1 MKKSY
6 HSTRL
11 PEQTPTIA
19 VVRSLRVNGRAVLF
33 SAFMEVP
40 LLFLFYRLGYSF
52 AQRRLGR
59 RPDGGLSDMPAG
71 HGPLSHSLE
80 SRFCSK

>member
-19 VVRSLRVNGRAVLF
+19 VVRSLRVNGRAVPI
-33 SAFMEVP
+33 SAFMIVP
-40 LLFLFYRLGYSF
+40 VLLLFYRLGYSF
-52 AQRRLGR
+52 AQRQIRGR
-59 RPDGGLSDMPAG
+59 PACGLSAMPAR
-71 HGPLSHSLE
+71 HA
-80 SRFCSK
+80 F